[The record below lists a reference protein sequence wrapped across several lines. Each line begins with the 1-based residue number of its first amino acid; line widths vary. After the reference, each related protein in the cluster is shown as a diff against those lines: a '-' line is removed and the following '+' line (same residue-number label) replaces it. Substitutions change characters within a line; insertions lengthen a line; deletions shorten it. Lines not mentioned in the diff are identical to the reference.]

1 MDLSRP
7 APAALDAPPQVE
19 QPLAQL
25 RYALWLDRGTRLGLL
40 VLVSTLGLY
49 LMGWLPSRVPVH
61 ELPTLWHLPVDQFRQ
76 LTGAP
81 LGWGWLALLQHGD
94 MAALTGI
101 ALLAGC
107 SIPCLLVLVP
117 LYARAGDRVFVAICL
132 AQVAVL
138 LFAASGVLNTGH

>member
-1 MDLSRP
+1 VDLSRP
-7 APAALDAPPQVE
+7 APSVLDAPLQVE
-19 QPLAQL
+19 QPRAQL

-40 VLVSTLGLY
+40 VLVATLSAY
-49 LMGWLPSRVPVH
+49 LMGWLPSRVPVR
-61 ELPTLWHLPVDQFRQ
+61 ELPNLWHLPVDQFRK

-94 MAALTGI
+94 MAALAGI

-107 SIPCLLVLVP
+107 SLPCLLALVP
-117 LYARAGDRVFVAICL
+117 LYARAGDRAFIAICL